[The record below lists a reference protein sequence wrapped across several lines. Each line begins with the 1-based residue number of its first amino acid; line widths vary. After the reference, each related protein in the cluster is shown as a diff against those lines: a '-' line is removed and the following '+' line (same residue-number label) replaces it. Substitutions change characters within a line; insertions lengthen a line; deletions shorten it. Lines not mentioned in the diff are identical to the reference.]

1 MKIAVVGTGY
11 VGLVTGTCLAEMG
24 NEITCVDVDQRKI
37 ELLKD
42 GVIPIYEPGLEEL
55 VKSNFAAGRL
65 QFTTQ
70 IAEAV
75 QSSEV
80 IMIAV
85 GTPPKE
91 DGSADLKHVLKV
103 AESIGQYMNDKK
115 IVITKSTVP
124 VGTGEKVKAMIA
136 SQLKT
141 RNSKLEFSVCSNP
154 EFLKEGTAV
163 GDCMRPD
170 RIVIGCEDDFAKEKL
185 TQMYQ
190 PFILNGHRVIFMDI
204 RSAELTKY
212 AANAL
217 LATKISF
224 MNEVS
229 RVAEKV
235 GADIAA
241 VRQGIGTDVRIG
253 FHFIYPGIGYGGSC
267 FPKDVKALITTAQE
281 NGIDLTILNAVEN
294 VNQSQRQFYFNKI
307 KTHFKN
313 DLKNKKF
320 AIWGLSFK
328 PETDDIREAPA
339 IDVIVALLQAGAS
352 VDAYDPIAGENT
364 TSYFS
369 DKENLKTHF
378 PNISAEEIKSR
389 LNILENEYDVLKNA
403 DALLLLTEWKPFRS
417 PDFKRVA
424 DLLKK
429 PVIFDGRNLY
439 DQQQMQDLGFHYEC
453 IGRKII
459 N

>member
-75 QSSEV
+75 QTSEV

-124 VGTGEKVKAMIA
+124 VGTGEKVKTMIA

-141 RNSKLEFSVCSNP
+141 RNSKLDFSVCSNP

-170 RIVIGCEDDFAKEKL
+170 RIVIGCEDEFAKEKL

-294 VNQSQRQFYFNKI
+294 VNQSQRQFYINKI
-307 KTHFKN
+307 KTYFKN

-352 VDAYDPIAGENT
+352 VAAYDPIAGENT
-364 TSYFS
+364 ISYFS

-378 PNISAEEIKSR
+378 PNISAEEIKNR
-389 LNILENEYDVLKNA
+389 LNVLENEYDVLKNA

-424 DLLKK
+424 DSLKK

-439 DQQQMQDLGFHYEC
+439 DQQQMQALGFHYEC